1 MSYKSEVACS
11 IEWRH
16 SGYLGAGLYADG
28 EKLSAPTKR
37 ALSVAARDGRAAIFA
52 CVASVASASRL
63 AANLPDEF
71 QLTHSEPNV
80 ITVVKMI
87 KPTPV
92 RVFSLGFRLDGSV
105 SIIVGA
111 GAARVGAQDAE
122 DDDMHITDEHESLL
136 PDRPEGLTQHVDA
149 VSSAVEGIV
158 GHKPSHGETVVI
170 AASSVGGRRTRS
182 SPRCDD
188 AT

>member
-1 MSYKSEVACS
+1 MRSA
-11 IEWRH
+11 WRLATAERRF
-16 SGYLGAGLYADG
+16 S
-28 EKLSAPTKR
+28 R
-37 ALSVAARDGRAAIFA
+37 ALQA
-52 CVASVASASRL
+52 VASTLVL

-105 SIIVGA
+105 SIIVGRGGDA
-111 GAARVGAQDAE
+111 PSGAQSSSRTTK
-122 DDDMHITDEHESLL
+122 MHITDEHESLL

-158 GHKPSHGETVVI
+158 GHKPSHGETVVQRAI
-170 AASSVGGRRTRS
+170 LRRRGDGRARRRVAMTLRNHRHLYKKQTSTPYERS
-182 SPRCDD
+182 IK
-188 AT
+188 